1 MDLGFQLP
9 FDHGIRAWIW
19 FRQHVPAILGRQVGC
34 SISAVRAVLIDKTGV
49 CSALLWA
56 ASGDVLRPRE
66 HSITSFIILT
76 LYSGLENV
84 PPIAR
89 GLCSGILQQGY
100 ACGYLLAAGMCRP
113 LFRTYSLS

>member
-1 MDLGFQLP
+1 MCCGHVSIPLLP
-9 FDHGIRAWIW
+9 S
-19 FRQHVPAILGRQVGC
+19 L
-34 SISAVRAVLIDKTGV
+34 
-49 CSALLWA
+49 
-56 ASGDVLRPRE
+56 
-66 HSITSFIILT
+66 LT